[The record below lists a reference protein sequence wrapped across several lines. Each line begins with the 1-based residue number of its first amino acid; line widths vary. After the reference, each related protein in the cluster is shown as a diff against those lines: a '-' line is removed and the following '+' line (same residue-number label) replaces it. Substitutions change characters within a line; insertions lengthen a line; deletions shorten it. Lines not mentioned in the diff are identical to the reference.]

1 MKRRKMMSKLKRYRV
16 EISTTTQETYF
27 VDAEYEEL
35 ATRKV
40 LEEDKDVYFRGTDVI
55 GSELYVEEEIQ

>member
-1 MKRRKMMSKLKRYRV
+1 MSKLKRYRV

-27 VDAEYEEL
+27 VDAEYEEQ

-40 LEEDKDVYFRGTDVI
+40 LEEDKDVYLRGTDVI
-55 GSELYVEEEIQ
+55 GSELYVEEDIQ

>member
-1 MKRRKMMSKLKRYRV
+1 MIKLKKYRV

-27 VDAEYEEL
+27 VDAEDEEL

-40 LEEDKDVYFRGTDVI
+40 LEKDKDVYFRGTDVI
-55 GSELYVEEEIQ
+55 GSELYVEEEIK